1 MSSAPH
7 PLRLVPKDA
16 PSDFQ
21 DQVAEPDMPGV
32 SGNAGHTGQP
42 GQLGQLG
49 QLGLSDEAGLTDG
62 FPPSDVAEMASG
74 AFENV
79 TLGNVPAAGG
89 YMSEA
94 QLFKRFAPY
103 VARIGLRLL
112 GREADV
118 DDLIQEVFFAAFR
131 QRDQLRDP
139 QAAKNWLATIAVRTA
154 RRQLR
159 RRRLRQFVGLDNG
172 GPALELPD
180 PQISPEK
187 RALLARVYEILDSM
201 GVERRLAWTLR
212 YVEGEKL
219 EVVAERCGC
228 SLATVK
234 RRIASAQALL
244 LAEMEDG

>member
-32 SGNAGHTGQP
+32 SGHTGQI
-42 GQLGQLG
+42 GLG
-49 QLGLSDEAGLTDG
+49 DDAGLTDG

-187 RALLARVYEILDSM
+187 RALLARVYEILDNM

>member
-7 PLRLVPKDA
+7 PLRLVTPNEGRDLD
-16 PSDFQ
+16 PVGF
-21 DQVAEPDMPGV
+21 
-32 SGNAGHTGQP
+32 SG
-42 GQLGQLG
+42 
-49 QLGLSDEAGLTDG
+49 
-62 FPPSDVAEMASG
+62 DVEGPRSSL
-74 AFENV
+74 E
-79 TLGNVPAAGG
+79 
-89 YMSEA
+89 MSEA

-112 GREADV
+112 GRESDV
-118 DDLIQEVFFAAFR
+118 DDLIQEVFLAAFR

-139 QAAKNWLATIAVRTA
+139 NAAKNWLATIAVRTA

-159 RRRLRQFVGLDNG
+159 RRRLRQFVGLDQG

-180 PQISPEK
+180 PAISPEK
-187 RALLARVYEILDSM
+187 RALLARVYEILDRM

-219 EVVAERCGC
+219 EVVAERCNC

-234 RRIASAQALL
+234 RRIASAQAML
-244 LAEMEDG
+244 LAEMDDG

>member
-32 SGNAGHTGQP
+32 SGKTGHNGHN
-42 GQLGQLG
+42 GHNG
-49 QLGLSDEAGLTDG
+49 QLGLGDEAGLTDG

>member
-1 MSSAPH
+1 MSSGPH
-7 PLRLVPKDA
+7 PLRLVEP
-16 PSDFQ
+16 PR
-21 DQVAEPDMPGV
+21 AEDEIPRGQAE
-32 SGNAGHTGQP
+32 SFAGSESPVMNEGAQESRIP
-42 GQLGQLG
+42 
-49 QLGLSDEAGLTDG
+49 LS
-62 FPPSDVAEMASG
+62 
-74 AFENV
+74 EN
-79 TLGNVPAAGG
+79 
-89 YMSEA
+89 
-94 QLFKRFAPY
+94 QLFKRYAPY

-118 DDLIQEVFFAAFR
+118 DDLIQEVFLAAFR

-139 QAAKNWLATIAVRTA
+139 NAAKNWLATIAVRTA

-159 RRRLRQFVGLDNG
+159 RRRLRQFVGLDQG

-187 RALLARVYEILDSM
+187 RALLARVYEILDRM

-219 EVVAERCGC
+219 EVVAERCSC

-244 LAEMEDG
+244 LAEMDDG

>member
-32 SGNAGHTGQP
+32 SGNTGQ
-42 GQLGQLG
+42 
-49 QLGLSDEAGLTDG
+49 DDAGLTDG

-219 EVVAERCGC
+219 EIVAERCGC

>member
-16 PSDFQ
+16 PLDP
-21 DQVAEPDMPGV
+21 VAEPDMHGI
-32 SGNAGHTGQP
+32 SGNQGAAHGVTGDAGVTGAQELELDVVDAAE
-42 GQLGQLG
+42 LG
-49 QLGLSDEAGLTDG
+49 
-62 FPPSDVAEMASG
+62 PNP
-74 AFENV
+74 V
-79 TLGNVPAAGG
+79 TGG

-139 QAAKNWLATIAVRTA
+139 TAAKNWLATIAVRTA

-159 RRRLRQFVGLDNG
+159 RRRLRQFVGLDHG

>member
-1 MSSAPH
+1 MDEPTDPVAQADSHGESGKSPSG
-7 PLRLVPKDA
+7 
-16 PSDFQ
+16 PSDQ
-21 DQVAEPDMPGV
+21 HGGHEPV
-32 SGNAGHTGQP
+32 S
-42 GQLGQLG
+42 
-49 QLGLSDEAGLTDG
+49 
-62 FPPSDVAEMASG
+62 
-74 AFENV
+74 
-79 TLGNVPAAGG
+79 G

-112 GREADV
+112 GRESDV
-118 DDLIQEVFFAAFR
+118 DDLIQEVFLAAFK

-139 QAAKNWLATIAVRTA
+139 TAAKNWLATIAVRTA

-159 RRRLRQFVGLDNG
+159 RRRLRQFVGLDQG

-187 RALLARVYEILDSM
+187 KALLARVYEILDNM

-219 EVVAERCGC
+219 EIVAERCGC

>member
-1 MSSAPH
+1 MTPR
-7 PLRLVPKDA
+7 PRLATLAAALLIVL
-16 PSDFQ
+16 
-21 DQVAEPDMPGV
+21 VAGV
-32 SGNAGHTGQP
+32 SACGDNPTSP
-42 GQLGQLG
+42 GG
-49 QLGLSDEAGLTDG
+49 
-62 FPPSDVAEMASG
+62 
-74 AFENV
+74 
-79 TLGNVPAAGG
+79 
-89 YMSEA
+89 
-94 QLFKRFAPY
+94 
-103 VARIGLRLL
+103 
-112 GREADV
+112 
-118 DDLIQEVFFAAFR
+118 
-131 QRDQLRDP
+131 
-139 QAAKNWLATIAVRTA
+139 
-154 RRQLR
+154 
-159 RRRLRQFVGLDNG
+159 G

>member
-7 PLRLVPKDA
+7 PLRLVPRDA
-16 PSDFQ
+16 PFET
-21 DQVAEPDMPGV
+21 VAEPDMHGI
-32 SGNAGHTGQP
+32 SGNLAQSIGDGDAHV
-42 GQLGQLG
+42 
-49 QLGLSDEAGLTDG
+49 TDG
-62 FPPSDVAEMASG
+62 FDPLASPLATEAGDVNGSPG
-74 AFENV
+74 APV
-79 TLGNVPAAGG
+79 GGG

-159 RRRLRQFVGLDNG
+159 RRRLRQFVGLDHG

-219 EVVAERCGC
+219 EIVAERCGC

>member
-1 MSSAPH
+1 
-7 PLRLVPKDA
+7 L
-16 PSDFQ
+16 
-21 DQVAEPDMPGV
+21 
-32 SGNAGHTGQP
+32 
-42 GQLGQLG
+42 
-49 QLGLSDEAGLTDG
+49 
-62 FPPSDVAEMASG
+62 SG
-74 AFENV
+74 ATDLRESGPGAAV
-79 TLGNVPAAGG
+79 TDADEVTELNTAAEFAGVG
-89 YMSEA
+89 VGVAADPSRVFLTEA

-112 GREADV
+112 GRESDV
-118 DDLIQEVFFAAFR
+118 DDLIQEVFLAAFK

-139 QAAKNWLATIAVRTA
+139 NAAKNWLATIAVRTA

-159 RRRLRQFVGLDNG
+159 RRRLRQFVGLDHG

-187 RALLARVYEILDSM
+187 RALLSRVYQILDSM

-212 YVEGEKL
+212 FVEGEKL

-244 LAEMEDG
+244 LAEMDDG

>member
-16 PSDFQ
+16 PLDP
-21 DQVAEPDMPGV
+21 VAEPDMHGI
-32 SGNAGHTGQP
+32 SGNQGAAHGVTGDAGVTGAQELELDVVDAAE
-42 GQLGQLG
+42 LG
-49 QLGLSDEAGLTDG
+49 
-62 FPPSDVAEMASG
+62 PNPV
-74 AFENV
+74 
-79 TLGNVPAAGG
+79 AGG

-139 QAAKNWLATIAVRTA
+139 TAAKNWLATIAVRTA

-159 RRRLRQFVGLDNG
+159 RRRLRQFVGLDHG